1 MAEDLL
7 KPAEADILEIFDWCV
22 LLRLVHQ
29 NRADETVKLL
39 CGNRRTD
46 QRRQKVRNKIL
57 TIDASVH
64 TF

>member
-46 QRRQKVRNKIL
+46 QRRQKVRN
-57 TIDASVH
+57 
-64 TF
+64 